1 MDNASESRGRQQ
13 GLMERRLLRYKYLS
27 VKSQISEDVGNV
39 DSNKLSMVIRELE
52 NLHQNVQR
60 PREQV
65 SDAETLLDI
74 ANSLVTSA
82 RSLRNGPTPS
92 DFVDG
97 LIRKFGVPRIYN
109 STKYLSKASWAR
121 IGMSVSQIFMRGH
134 GYCTMNGPM
143 DAEVKP
149 RRSIARR
156 KRTRPTQTSRPE
168 DAVASALNWF
178 IWKVYSLVIISSVSS
193 MIGNRD
199 GNPTKRTDTDRNM
212 LTMFAILRKH
222 KQAKLEYLVLNRHSL
237 AQTVENVFAL
247 SFLVKDGRAQIT
259 VDKNGFHF
267 VSLRNA
273 PAAAAI
279 TSGDV
284 CFSHF
289 VFRFD
294 VKDWKAMR
302 EMVAPGAELMPHR
315 VSSLNYATLAP
326 NTGQANSGPSN
337 SEQYATLAYNISEDN
352 SDSLNPLKYATLASN
367 ISEDNSD
374 SFNLLKYAT
383 LASNINGVSPGS
395 SNLVTCALLPDPCQV
410 NTRPSAT
417 GSTSTP
423 IKTLTR
429 NRGLIMRENSV
440 MNDSQNRSAVS
451 EVLFYRRK
459 FRRLDSAS
467 NDSQKGSSDREV
479 LFYRRKFRRLDSASN
494 DSQKRSSDR
503 EVLFYR
509 RKFRHLDD
517 STT

>member
-27 VKSQISEDVGNV
+27 VKNQISDVAEDIGNV
-39 DSNKLSMVIRELE
+39 DSNKLCTVIRELE

-74 ANSLVTSA
+74 VTSLVTSA

-97 LIRKFGVPRIYN
+97 LLRKFGVPRNYN

-121 IGMSVSQIFMRGH
+121 IGMSASQIFMRGH

-149 RRSIARR
+149 RRSVARR
-156 KRTRPTQTSRPE
+156 KRTRPTQSSRPE
-168 DAVASALNWF
+168 D
-178 IWKVYSLVIISSVSS
+178 
-193 MIGNRD
+193 IGDREGD
-199 GNPTKRTDTDRNM
+199 PTKRTDTDRNM

-222 KQAKLEYLVLNRHSL
+222 KQAKLEYLVLNRHSF

-267 VSLRNA
+267 VSPRNA

-315 VSSLNYATLAP
+315 VSSLNYSTLAP
-326 NTGQANSGPSN
+326 NTGQANSWPSN

-352 SDSLNPLKYATLASN
+352 SDSFNPLKYATLASN

-374 SFNLLKYAT
+374 SFNPLKYAT
-383 LASNINGVSPGS
+383 LASNINEVSPGS
-395 SNLVTCALLPDPCQV
+395 SNLVTSALLPDPCQV
-410 NTRPSAT
+410 NTVRPSAT

-429 NRGLIMRENSV
+429 KRGLIMRENSI
-440 MNDSQNRSAVS
+440 MNDSQNRSA
-451 EVLFYRRK
+451 
-459 FRRLDSAS
+459 
-467 NDSQKGSSDREV
+467 DREV

-503 EVLFYR
+503 EVL
-509 RKFRHLDD
+509 
-517 STT
+517 SQQ

>member
-13 GLMERRLLRYKYLS
+13 GLVERRLLRSKYLS
-27 VKSQISEDVGNV
+27 VKNLISEGAEDIGNV
-39 DSNKLSMVIRELE
+39 DSNKLCTVIRELE

-74 ANSLVTSA
+74 ATSLVTSA

-97 LIRKFGVPRIYN
+97 LIRKFGVPRNYN
-109 STKYLSKASWAR
+109 SMNYLSKASWAR
-121 IGMSVSQIFMRGH
+121 IGMSASHIFMKGH

-156 KRTRPTQTSRPE
+156 KRTRPTQSSQPE
-168 DAVASALNWF
+168 DV
-178 IWKVYSLVIISSVSS
+178 
-193 MIGNRD
+193 GDRD
-199 GNPTKRTDTDRNM
+199 GDPTKRNDTDRNM
-212 LTMFAILRKH
+212 LTMFAILRKQ
-222 KQAKLEYLVLNRHSL
+222 KQAKLEYLVLNRHSF

-267 VSLRNA
+267 VSPRNA

-284 CFSHF
+284 SFSHF

-315 VSSLNYATLAP
+315 VNSLNYATLAP
-326 NTGQANSGPSN
+326 STGPTNSGPSN
-337 SEQYATLAYNISEDN
+337 SVQYATLAYNF
-352 SDSLNPLKYATLASN
+352 
-367 ISEDNSD
+367 SEDNSD
-374 SFNLLKYAT
+374 SFNSLKYAP
-383 LASNINGVSPGS
+383 LASNISEVSPGS
-395 SNLVTCALLPDPCQV
+395 SNLVTCAPLSDPCQV
-410 NTRPSAT
+410 NTRPSAP

-429 NRGLIMRENSV
+429 NRGLVMREDSV
-440 MNDSQNRSAVS
+440 MKDSQSRSADTEVLFYRRKARRLDSVRNDSQNRSADRG
-451 EVLFYRRK
+451 VLCYRRK
-459 FRRLDSAS
+459 FRRLDD
-467 NDSQKGSSDREV
+467 NTK
-479 LFYRRKFRRLDSASN
+479 
-494 DSQKRSSDR
+494 
-503 EVLFYR
+503 
-509 RKFRHLDD
+509 
-517 STT
+517 

>member
-27 VKSQISEDVGNV
+27 VKSQISEDIGNV

-92 DFVDG
+92 DFVDE

-168 DAVASALNWF
+168 D
-178 IWKVYSLVIISSVSS
+178 
-193 MIGNRD
+193 IGNRD

-222 KQAKLEYLVLNRHSL
+222 KQAKLEYLVLNRHSF

-267 VSLRNA
+267 VSPRNA

-352 SDSLNPLKYATLASN
+352 SDSLNLLKYATLASN

-467 NDSQKGSSDREV
+467 NDSQKRSSDREV

-509 RKFRHLDD
+509 RKFRRLDD